1 MSEQDEPSVL
11 GERLHRWIAIGS
23 IGGVA
28 LLTLVLA
35 VMGGIAPAV

>member
-1 MSEQDEPSVL
+1 MSEHNTPSEL
-11 GERLHRWIAIGS
+11 GERLHRWIAIAS

-35 VMGGIAPAV
+35 VVGAIAPAV

>member
-1 MSEQDEPSVL
+1 MSEQNVPSEL
-11 GERLHRWIAIGS
+11 GEKIHRWIAIIS

-35 VMGGIAPAV
+35 LIGGIAPAV

>member
-1 MSEQDEPSVL
+1 MSEQDVPSQL
-11 GERLHRWIAIGS
+11 GEMLHKWIAIIS

-35 VMGGIAPAV
+35 LIGGIAPAV

>member
-1 MSEQDEPSVL
+1 MPERNAPSELADKL
-11 GERLHRWIAIGS
+11 NRWIAVVS

-35 VMGGIAPAV
+35 LIGGIAPAV

>member
-1 MSEQDEPSVL
+1 MSEQDVPSEL
-11 GERLHRWIAIGS
+11 ADKLNKWIAIIS

-35 VMGGIAPAV
+35 LLGGIAPAV